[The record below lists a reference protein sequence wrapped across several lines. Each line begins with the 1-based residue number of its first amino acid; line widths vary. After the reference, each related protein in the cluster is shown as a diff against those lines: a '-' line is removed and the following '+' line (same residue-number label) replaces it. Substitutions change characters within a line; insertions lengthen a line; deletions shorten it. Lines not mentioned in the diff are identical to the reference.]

1 MITSF
6 GVMSDMTVST
16 VKNIAIKR
24 FYDND
29 VSKNPAFFR
38 LIHTSKFMQLLDDH
52 KITCVEIHENGK
64 IIC

>member
-6 GVMSDMTVST
+6 NVTSDMTVNT
-16 VKNIAIKR
+16 VKTIAIKH
-24 FYDND
+24 FYDD
-29 VSKNPAFFR
+29 DISKKPTNFR